1 MTALTTILGLLPAA
15 IGLGS
20 GAEMQRPL
28 AITVMGGLTVATFLT
43 LFVIPLVYELID
55 NLMIK
60 LGDRECKMKH
70 ARLWAFLMVLA
81 LALTAS
87 GAPVAATSFSV
98 VEGSPVLFAG
108 ATFSKQE
115 DDFTVRLDWSGLAA
129 DLQWSGATL
138 RLGAAAHPA
147 TIVANDGAAAFTLGL
162 GAETARIFS
171 VLAAVDGSI
180 MTYMQNTG
188 EGSRY
193 AIAGRATGPL
203 QG

>member
-1 MTALTTILGLLPAA
+1 
-15 IGLGS
+15 
-20 GAEMQRPL
+20 
-28 AITVMGGLTVATFLT
+28 
-43 LFVIPLVYELID
+43 
-55 NLMIK
+55 
-60 LGDRECKMKH
+60 MKH

-115 DDFTVRLDWSGLAA
+115 DDFTVRLDWIGLAA

-162 GAETARIFS
+162 GAGDRQNLQRSCRRRRVHHDIHAEHGRRVTVCHRWPRH
-171 VLAAVDGSI
+171 GSHCKDRS
-180 MTYMQNTG
+180 QHQFRS
-188 EGSRY
+188 GSGGVRHRSGQDDWPGLV
-193 AIAGRATGPL
+193 AG
-203 QG
+203 